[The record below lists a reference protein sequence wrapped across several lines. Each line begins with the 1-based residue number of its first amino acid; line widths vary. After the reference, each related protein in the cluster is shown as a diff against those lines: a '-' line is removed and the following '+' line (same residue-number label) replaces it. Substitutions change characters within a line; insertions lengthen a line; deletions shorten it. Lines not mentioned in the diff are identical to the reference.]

1 MAANI
6 SEQEVLEM
14 IARDAE
20 MDIDVEKEANEEV
33 TLTERVEEC
42 LKEFGDANINVDF
55 WCRSRRVNASPT
67 VLPKP
72 ETISFSSLRPAKQL
86 LLILSGLTEREV
98 V

>member
-55 WCRSRRVNASPT
+55 
-67 VLPKP
+67 
-72 ETISFSSLRPAKQL
+72 
-86 LLILSGLTEREV
+86 
-98 V
+98 